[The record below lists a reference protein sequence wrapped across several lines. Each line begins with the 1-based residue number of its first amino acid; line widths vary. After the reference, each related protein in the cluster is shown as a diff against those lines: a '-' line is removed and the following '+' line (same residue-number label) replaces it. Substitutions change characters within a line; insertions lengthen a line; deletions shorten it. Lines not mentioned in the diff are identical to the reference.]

1 MNFKYTLNQS
11 HLTKYVLMENM
22 QDEDWAE
29 AYKNLPYIDDVKEYS
44 KEDEALFKEIK
55 EVLKKYGVLD
65 KFGITLL
72 HTHFPVKKGEV
83 MVEHYNPED
92 KSQLTKPHPAE
103 DIDKLGLVPIS
114 WRFVDDENS
123 SQKA

>member
-1 MNFKYTLNQS
+1 
-11 HLTKYVLMENM
+11 MENM
-22 QDEDWAE
+22 KDDDWAE

-55 EVLKKYGVLD
+55 EVLKKYNVLD

-72 HTHFPVKKGEV
+72 HTHFLVKKDEI

-92 KSQLTKPHPAE
+92 KTQLTKPHPKE
-103 DIDKLGLVPIS
+103 DIEKLGLVPIS
-114 WRFVDDENS
+114 WRFTNNEGA
-123 SQKA
+123 KE

>member
-1 MNFKYTLNQS
+1 
-11 HLTKYVLMENM
+11 MENM

-114 WRFVDDENS
+114 WRFVDDEN
-123 SQKA
+123 

>member
-1 MNFKYTLNQS
+1 
-11 HLTKYVLMENM
+11 MENM

-44 KEDEALFKEIK
+44 QEDEALFKEIK

-92 KSQLTKPHPAE
+92 KSQLTKPHPVA

-114 WRFVDDENS
+114 WRFMDDENS
-123 SQKA
+123 SEKA